1 MASNDA
7 RRAVAFGTTLDR
19 ELLPLKIPANRFGNE
34 LALRGAPNRG
44 PGCYYN
50 AEGTGFIY
58 ELERRPVCRRGYS
71 VGART
76 APRFPK
82 PAHLDVP
89 GPSTYQEIIS
99 KPVHYDEAFKAFN
112 VGATRFPPINQDHGH
127 PGPGAYEFDAI
138 RDRKVKYHGS
148 FGGPQ
153 TLITSVTIKCNEFGE
168 PDICNSCQSPPVG
181 DYYEYKKVHL
191 CRKCYDHYLTTG
203 EKYTRSYLQSF
214 RKVRDCS
221 NIHNHE
227 GTNARLMLKT
237 EKDLKKQRFREA
249 YMSLYF

>member
-99 KPVHYDEAFKAFN
+99 KPVHFDEAFKAFN
-112 VGATRFPPINQDHGH
+112 IGATRFPPINQDHGH

-153 TLITSVTIKCNEFGE
+153 TLITSVTIKCNEFG
-168 PDICNSCQSPPVG
+168 VA
-181 DYYEYKKVHL
+181 
-191 CRKCYDHYLTTG
+191 RYL
-203 EKYTRSYLQSF
+203 
-214 RKVRDCS
+214 
-221 NIHNHE
+221 
-227 GTNARLMLKT
+227 
-237 EKDLKKQRFREA
+237 
-249 YMSLYF
+249 